1 MLDLDTGLLFLFGLS
16 IFGGI
21 ISALIFKKVKMPQV
35 LGYILAGIIIGQ
47 SGFHLISRIHIDHL
61 VSFNYFALGIIGFLV
76 GSEIKFEDMRKY
88 GKQFS
93 LILFAEGI
101 LAFLLVGVS
110 VALCLW
116 QVSGSVPLALAGG
129 MVFGAIASATDP
141 AATMNVLW
149 EYRAAGILTTTIIA
163 IVALD
168 DALAMFLYGLGT
180 SLSKILTGGS
190 ADILGELSHVFFNL
204 FFSIGLGIAT
214 GVLIGVLIRKVRN
227 RDTIFVLG
235 FGLLL
240 VCIGLSVL
248 LDLDIILASMFAGVA
263 LVNMVPAR
271 SRDVIDNIRGISTP
285 IYILFFVL
293 VGARIN
299 ISSMPLWLWL
309 IIAVY
314 VLMRSAG
321 KYLGSWIGARLS
333 NADPVVRRFTGMSLF
348 SQGGVAIG
356 LSIMASGSLGNIM
369 VADGLSLG
377 DVIVFGVTTTTLIV
391 QLAGPVLV
399 KVAVKKAGESG
410 RNITVEDV
418 ISGWKVIDCIEEKS
432 ISVQVDATI
441 RDIVNVFNEAD
452 DTFVSVLDKDSRFL
466 GIISFKDIKSVFLD
480 QSTWD
485 WLVAGD
491 FVKKMKNTAFAG
503 GQLIDSVALMD
514 QLHLDQLPVLSDPD
528 SSKWLGVIDK
538 KKIFKS
544 ARKKILS
551 RAA

>member
-1 MLDLDTGLLFLFGLS
+1 MLNLDTGLLFLFGLS

-21 ISALIFKKVKMPQV
+21 LSALLFKKAKIPQV
-35 LGYILAGIIIGQ
+35 LGYIVTGIIIGQ
-47 SGFHLISRIHIDHL
+47 TGFRLISQIHIDHL

-76 GSEIKFEDMRKY
+76 GSEIKFEDMKKY

-101 LAFLLVGVS
+101 LAFLLVGGA

-116 QVSGSVPLALAGG
+116 WVSGSVLIALAGG

-149 EYRAAGILTTTIIA
+149 EYRSAGILTTTIIA

-180 SLSKILTGGS
+180 SLSSILTGGN
-190 ADILGELSHVFFNL
+190 ADILGELSSVFLNL
-204 FFSIGLGIAT
+204 FFSIGLGILT
-214 GVLIGVLIRKVRN
+214 GVLIGGIIRKVRN
-227 RDTIFVLG
+227 RDTIFVLS

-240 VCIGLSVL
+240 ICIGLSVL
-248 LDLDIILASMFAGVA
+248 LDLDIILAAMFAGIS

-299 ISSMPLWLWL
+299 IGSMPAWLWL

-314 VLMRSAG
+314 VVMRSAG
-321 KYLGSWIGARLS
+321 KYFGSWIGAVLS
-333 NADPVVRRFTGMSLF
+333 KASPAVRRFTGMSLF

-356 LSIMASGSLGNIM
+356 LSIMASGNLNNIT
-369 VADGLSLG
+369 VVDGLSLG

-391 QLAGPVLV
+391 QLIGPFMV
-399 KVAVKKAGESG
+399 KLAVKKAGEAG

-418 ISGWKVIDCIEEKS
+418 ISGWKVSDCIEEKS
-432 ISVQVDATI
+432 ISVHVDATI
-441 RDIVNVFNEAD
+441 RDIINVFNDAD
-452 DTFVSVLDKDSRFL
+452 DSFVSVLDRENRFL

-491 FVKKMKNTAFAG
+491 FVKKMKNFALAG
-503 GQLIDSVALMD
+503 NPLSDSVSLME
-514 QLHLDQLPVLSDPD
+514 QLHIDQLPVLSDSE
-528 SSKWLGVIDK
+528 SSQWLGVIDR
-538 KKIFKS
+538 KKILKS

-551 RAA
+551 TAA